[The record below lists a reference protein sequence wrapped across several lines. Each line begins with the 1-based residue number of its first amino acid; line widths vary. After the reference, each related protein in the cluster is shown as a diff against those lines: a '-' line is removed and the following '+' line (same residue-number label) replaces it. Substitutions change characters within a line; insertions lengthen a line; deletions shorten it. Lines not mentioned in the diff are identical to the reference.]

1 MIKYLLLSLSGFLA
15 CFDLFFLQTPLFS
28 QPLNPEIPIS
38 QYLHTSYS
46 HNNRIKNVLDIV
58 QDDTGF
64 LWLATYREL
73 IRFDGEEFLYY
84 NRLTHD
90 DFPASAVRSL
100 FSDSK
105 KNLWIGTNDSGLFRF
120 RDNIFTHFDTQ
131 DGLPSDSVRE
141 LFEDREGKL
150 WIGTTAGVASFDG
163 ITFQRFTSP
172 ESLASKLVNFICQD
186 EEGAIWVGTNQE
198 NGVYIRKKGVD
209 NFTPY
214 QGELASLI
222 TKTPLEYMIK
232 DSNGQGLWAITSN
245 TLMLIKEKRVKE
257 LFKLNFEQSG
267 REHNQQKISNSKI
280 FQDKNGALWLT
291 GSSGLIRFYN
301 GSFDFFSHA
310 DGLNDNIVFSA
321 YQDQEGSLWV
331 GTQPGL
337 ERLSEPKFTIYT
349 QDEGLFDDT
358 VNAVLEE
365 KSGEFLVATNQG
377 LNLILSDHKKTKKLT
392 DPLLQTRIRHLYK
405 GSSGRVW
412 VSTYGH
418 GTLILENRKVVQQLS
433 MKNGLVSDKVR
444 LVLEDRTGNFWIGTK
459 SGLSMI
465 DPTGHLTNYTTDTT
479 PGLIND
485 YILCLY
491 EDAAGRIW
499 IGTDGGGVHIY
510 EKGEIKQEFTK
521 DNGILGNVIFRFYD
535 DGEGR
540 LWMMTNSGIS
550 ILHAGK
556 IQNLTS
562 KHGLLTN
569 SVFEIL
575 RDKKNKLWMTTT
587 FGLFYVTQHD
597 LNQVLNGQK
606 EKFPITLFD
615 NNSGLKKNPTSNAW
629 SEQDS
634 EGNFWVGTYGGAAVI
649 NPENIPINTLSPKTI
664 ILSSNI
670 TSRNSNNTVEKQ
682 TVPADIAR
690 LNFHFAVLSFVS
702 PEKNLLQY
710 KLDGFDQSWSTPG
723 KQRDVSY
730 TNLPPGSYVFRVK
743 GMNNDGVPSQEE
755 ARLAFYKKPH
765 YYEQLYF
772 RLAVGLSVLLLLILT
787 GIKVHRNRIKKLH
800 RTLKQQEI
808 QIKLER
814 KATRAERLAK
824 EQEKA
829 LSESYS
835 RFVPHDFL
843 NFLGKKS
850 LLEVGLGDQVERTM
864 TVLFADIRSFTEI
877 SESLTPKET
886 FDFINS
892 FLGEIAPIVQQF
904 EGFIDKYIGDAIMAL
919 FTSAQQALHAAI
931 QMNKILLNP
940 QTQQRIKNHDQ
951 AIRIGIGINTGNLML
966 GTVGNEHRMDETV
979 ISDTVNLSSRTEQLT
994 KYYGTD
1000 ILFTK
1005 ETYRKLSDPEQWNI
1019 REVDRVMVKG
1029 TTRPVTLYEALDGL
1043 PEDIRDLKISSKK
1056 TFEEGVHFYRSG
1068 KMDIARKIFQD
1079 CLSQCPTDEVAEI
1092 YLCRCEHYSAIGI
1105 GKNWDGV
1112 SKLNFK

>member
-1 MIKYLLLSLSGFLA
+1 MIKYLLFSLSGFLA

-28 QPLNPEIPIS
+28 QPLNPELPIS

-46 HNNRIKNVLDIV
+46 HNNRIKSVLDIA

-73 IRFDGEEFLYY
+73 VRFDGEEFLYY
-84 NRLTHD
+84 NRLTRD

-100 FSDSK
+100 LIDSK
-105 KNLWIGTNDSGLFRF
+105 GNLWVGTNDSGLFRF
-120 RDNIFTHFDTQ
+120 RDNVFTHFDTQ

-141 LFEDREGKL
+141 LFEDGEGRI
-150 WIGTTAGVASFDG
+150 WIGTTAGVTSYDG
-163 ITFQRFTSP
+163 ITFQRFISP
-172 ESLASKLVNFICQD
+172 ESLATKLVNFICQD
-186 EEGAIWVGTNQE
+186 EEGAIWIGTNQK
-198 NGVYIRKKGVD
+198 NGVYVRKKGAD
-209 NFTPY
+209 SFTSY

-222 TKTPLEYMIK
+222 SEAPLEYMIK
-232 DSNGQGLWAITSN
+232 DSNGKGLWAITSD
-245 TLMLIKEKRVKE
+245 TLILIKENKTRK
-257 LFKLNFEQSG
+257 LFKLSFEESKNK
-267 REHNQQKISNSKI
+267 HNRQKVANSKI
-280 FQDKNGALWLT
+280 FQDRNGALWLT

-301 GSFDFFSHA
+301 GSFDFFSQA
-310 DGLNDNIVFSA
+310 DGLNDNIVFSV
-321 YQDQEGSLWV
+321 YQDKEGSLWV

-377 LNLILSDHKKTKKLT
+377 LNLVIPQLEKIEKLT

-405 GSSGRVW
+405 ESSGKIW

-418 GTLILENRKVVQQLS
+418 GILILENRKVVQQLS
-433 MKNGLVSDKVR
+433 MKNGLISDKVR
-444 LVLEDRTGNFWIGTK
+444 LALEDHAGNFWIGTQ
-459 SGLSMI
+459 SGLSMM

-485 YILCLY
+485 YILCLH

-510 EKGEIKQEFTK
+510 EQGEIKQRFTK

-535 DGEGR
+535 DGQGG
-540 LWMMTNSGIS
+540 LWIMTNSGIS
-550 ILHAGK
+550 ILK
-556 IQNLTS
+556 EKNIQNLTS
-562 KHGLLTN
+562 KHGLFTD
-569 SVFEIL
+569 SVFEVL
-575 RDKKNKLWMTTT
+575 RDRKNKLWMTTT
-587 FGLFYVTQHD
+587 FGLFYVSQHD
-597 LNQVLNGQK
+597 LNQVLNGKK

-634 EGNFWVGTYGGAAVI
+634 EGNFWVGTYGGVAVI

-670 TSRNSNNTVEKQ
+670 ASHNSNKIMEKR
-682 TVPADIAR
+682 TVPADKTR

-710 KLDGFDQSWSTPG
+710 KLDGFDQSWSVPG

-730 TNLPPGSYVFRVK
+730 TNLPPGNYVFRVK

-755 ARLAFYKKPH
+755 ARLAFYKNPH
-765 YYEQLYF
+765 YYERLWF
-772 RLAVGLSVLLLLILT
+772 RLATSLSVLLLLILT
-787 GIKVHRNRIKKLH
+787 GIKAHRNRIKKLH
-800 RTLKQQEI
+800 HTLEQQKN
-808 QIKLER
+808 QIELER
-814 KATRAERLAK
+814 KATRVERLAK
-824 EQEKA
+824 EQERE
-829 LSESYS
+829 LSESYN

-864 TVLFADIRSFTEI
+864 TVLFADIRNFTEI
-877 SESLTPKET
+877 SEGLTPKET

-892 FLGEIAPIVQQF
+892 FLGQIAPAVQHS
-904 EGFIDKYIGDAIMAL
+904 EGFIDKYIGDAVMAL
-919 FTSAQQALHAAI
+919 FASAQQALHTAI
-931 QMNKILLNP
+931 QMNKILLDP
-940 QTQQRIKNHDQ
+940 RTQQRIKNHDQ
-951 AIRIGIGINTGNLML
+951 VIRIGIGINTGNLML
-966 GTVGNEHRMDETV
+966 GTVGSEHRMDGTV
-979 ISDTVNLSSRTEQLT
+979 ISDAVNLASRIEQLT
-994 KYYGTD
+994 KYYGVN
-1000 ILFTK
+1000 ILFTE
-1005 ETYRKLSDPEQWNI
+1005 ETYRRLPDARQWNV

-1029 TTRPVTLYEALDGL
+1029 KTQPVTLYEALDGL
-1043 PEDIRDLKISSKK
+1043 PRNIRSLKISSKK
-1056 TFEEGVHFYRSG
+1056 SFEEGVHLYRSG
-1068 KMDIARKIFQD
+1068 RIDMAQKIFQD
-1079 CLSQCPTDEVAEI
+1079 CLLQCPTDEAVKI
-1092 YLCRCEHYSAIGI
+1092 YLCRCEHYLENGV
-1105 GKNWDGV
+1105 GEDWDGV
-1112 SKLNFK
+1112 SRLNFK